1 MTNKEKGI
9 LGLVIAGAV
18 LLLALIGFFMI
29 TENIEPGFVGY
40 VYDRTIDP
48 DSPEDNVVPVLQ
60 GTSVIDK
67 PRYGLVFLN
76 PFTQEMYISPTTVV
90 SRSWTRTTQEGSNQ
104 DDSIAAGTI
113 ESKNVP
119 VDIYLSV
126 QPSDVGK
133 IIKNWGVDRSF
144 ESIVDDELYGV
155 MKGEVKKVTRKV
167 SVYNFQAK
175 VEEMQKEIFENLD
188 KVLQTRYGIKLVR
201 FEFGNVHIPR
211 DILEEIEKKTKAINE
226 VELAELDAQRQ
237 AEVNEKEVARQEAE
251 SKQELIKRK
260 AETDAAAYEKERY
273 AKAKALAREQEADAE
288 AYAIRKKAQAQK
300 DAAKDKLEAAKLEK
314 EAELQRQ
321 MAFTDKYFADRELD
335 LQTDAV
341 KSINDKLEIIVAP
354 EGGNGIGSIP
364 GTLSIL
370 DKINKGIK

>member
-29 TENIEPGFVGY
+29 TENIEPGYVGY

-90 SRSWTRTTQEGSNQ
+90 SRSWTRTNQEGSNQ

-175 VEEMQKEIFENLD
+175 VEAMQKEIFENLD

-201 FEFGNVHIPR
+201 FEFGNVHIPQ

-226 VELAELDAQRQ
+226 VELAELDAKRQ
-237 AEVNEKEVARQEAE
+237 AEVNAKEVAKQEAE

-260 AETDAAAYEKERY
+260 AETDAAAYEKERD
-273 AKAKALAREQEADAE
+273 AKAKALARKQEADAE

>member
-29 TENIEPGFVGY
+29 TENIEPGYVGY

-90 SRSWTRTTQEGSNQ
+90 SRSWTRTNQEGSNQ

-175 VEEMQKEIFENLD
+175 VEEMQKEIFNNLA

-201 FEFGNVHIPR
+201 FEFGNVHIPQ

-226 VELAELDAQRQ
+226 VELAELDAKRQ
-237 AEVNEKEVARQEAE
+237 AEVNAKEVAKQEAE

-260 AETDAAAYEKERY
+260 AETDAAAYEKERD